1 MLSIKIGKAM
11 QEVMTVQAE
20 RIARET
26 KCSRRSSILGGAG
39 LVQTLVFAYLRN
51 RLATCEELA
60 QTAATLGY
68 AVSPQAIDARCT
80 PQTAECL
87 RQLVED
93 AVQQAI
99 TADECVSPL
108 LNRFSSVCLQD
119 SSTVSLPD
127 AAGARA

>member
-68 AVSPQAIDARCT
+68 AVSSSDRRTLYAANRRMFAAI
-80 PQTAECL
+80 
-87 RQLVED
+87 
-93 AVQQAI
+93 
-99 TADECVSPL
+99 
-108 LNRFSSVCLQD
+108 
-119 SSTVSLPD
+119 
-127 AAGARA
+127 G